1 MIQMGC
7 CSQTRRPLSDR
18 HQVKVRYGG
27 GRPIVVRGP
36 VTGRDYRFSGLERL
50 QLVDPRDALVLMRS
64 PLLRI
69 EGVVELP
76 MAAEEASG
84 NRGGG
89 DA

>member
-1 MIQMGC
+1 
-7 CSQTRRPLSDR
+7 
-18 HQVKVRYGG
+18 
-27 GRPIVVRGP
+27 